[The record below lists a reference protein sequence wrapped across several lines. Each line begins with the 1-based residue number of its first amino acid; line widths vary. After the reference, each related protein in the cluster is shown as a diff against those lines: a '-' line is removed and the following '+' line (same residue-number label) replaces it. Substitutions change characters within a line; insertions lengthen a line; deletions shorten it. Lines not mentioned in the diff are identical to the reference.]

1 MLLAILVVAVGGLHL
16 ATGIRAVGVAMLVVP
31 AIALAWVIVQEH
43 GAGRPVVRRAGAY
56 ALSELPAYRGELTL
70 LLMAGTIGTLGGALA
85 APLIAALGLELSA
98 LPAPAILVGL
108 VWITPLLGQ
117 AGMNPILTVSLLGP
131 LLPAPEAMG
140 VSPTAVILALTS
152 GWALSG
158 ASSPFTATTLLIGSM
173 GGVSAWH
180 VGLVWNGVYT
190 LVAGAALSLWVWV
203 HAFG

>member
-1 MLLAILVVAVGGLHL
+1 
-16 ATGIRAVGVAMLVVP
+16 
-31 AIALAWVIVQEH
+31 VQEH

-56 ALSELPAYRGELTL
+56 ALSELPAYRGELAL

-85 APLIAALGLELSA
+85 APLVAALGLELSA

-190 LVAGAALSLWVWV
+190 LVAGAALSLWVWI